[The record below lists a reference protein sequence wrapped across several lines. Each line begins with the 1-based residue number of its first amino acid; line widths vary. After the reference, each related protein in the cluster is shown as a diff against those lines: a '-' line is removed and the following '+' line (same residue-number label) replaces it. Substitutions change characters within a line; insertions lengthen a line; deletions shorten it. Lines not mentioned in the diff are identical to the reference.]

1 MLDVIDVTH
10 SYNGKQK
17 ALKNVS
23 LKLQGTGVVG
33 LLGANGAGKSTLM
46 NIISGVLMPQSGRVL
61 LNDFDLKGER
71 LKALLQL
78 GFLPQKPPLY
88 PNMTVKEYLK
98 FTAKLRD
105 IPSKNI
111 DRKVNDVIEKCGI
124 KNYEHRLIK
133 VLSGGYQ
140 QRVGIAQAIVHSP
153 KIVILDEPTNG
164 LDPHRIIEIR
174 NLISHLAS
182 ERLILLSTHILSEI
196 EAISNRLLV
205 MENGKIIANNQIEY
219 FKSQITQQYYFL
231 KTSEKIGEKI
241 LQENP
246 LLKRYSYI
254 NENALEIEIE
264 KNVSPYVCL
273 ELFISQGIK
282 VEEFYKKQY
291 SLEDIY
297 KNITKQ

>member
-205 MENGKIIANNQIEY
+205 MENGKIIANNQMEY

>member
-1 MLDVIDVTH
+1 MLNVINVTH

-17 ALKNVS
+17 ALKSVS
-23 LKLQGTGVVG
+23 LELQGKGVVG

-61 LNDFDLKGER
+61 LNDFDLQSER

-88 PNMTVKEYLK
+88 PNMTVKEYLN

-105 IPSKNI
+105 IPSKDI
-111 DRKVNDVIEKCGI
+111 QKKVNDVIEKCGI
-124 KNYEHRLIK
+124 KNYENRLIK
-133 VLSGGYQ
+133 ILSGGYQ

-174 NLISHLAS
+174 NLINHLAS

-205 MENGKIIANNQIEY
+205 MENGEIIANDEMEY
-219 FKSQITQQYYFL
+219 FKSQITQQHYFL
-231 KTSEKIGEKI
+231 KTKEKIFEKN
-241 LQENP
+241 LQENS
-246 LLKRYSYI
+246 LLEKYNYL
-254 NENALEIEIE
+254 NDNLLEIEIKE
-264 KNVSPYVCL
+264 NTSPYACL
-273 ELFISQGIK
+273 ELLISQGIK